1 MIKRTGLMLS
11 IGLVSLTLIGS
22 GCITE
27 PVQRM
32 TPEEAALSLSLSV
45 GDELSVKPTV
55 LGVSGQIVGWLG
67 GDDASRVVTL
77 TEWEPGTVAAL
88 DWVITHQVET
98 QASITAREAHDAE
111 YAEVPIGIE
120 VPEEPEPV
128 YEELTQSGSVRTQS
142 LADAGTVLLPEYWL
156 AQDMGTVTES
166 LLWISSGQ
174 YEELVNT
181 RKTNISLGLFDESLA
196 KIEETTDQLGSI
208 TEDFKNLI
216 APLAEYG
223 LFEVSETI
231 QTEHEPEEDED
242 LITVQADGDWATCY
256 VKINGVRTGVRA
268 IKASNAFAT
277 YKILANPENPLVLE
291 IQLTPLSQGNLD
303 LGSIDLTDGFGG
315 YEITEITRTQS
326 E

>member
-1 MIKRTGLMLS
+1 MIKRTGLILS
-11 IGLVSLTLIGS
+11 IGFASLTLIGS

-27 PVQRM
+27 PVQTI
-32 TPEEAALSLSLSV
+32 TPEEAATSLSFSV

-55 LGVSGQIVGWLG
+55 LGISGQVVGWLG
-67 GDDASRVVTL
+67 GEDESRIVTL
-77 TEWEPGTVAAL
+77 TQWEPGSVAGL
-88 DWVITHQVET
+88 NWVITHQVET
-98 QASITAREAHDAE
+98 EASMAAREAYDAA
-111 YAEVPIGIE
+111 YAEVPIGVVI
-120 VPEEPEPV
+120 PEEPEPV
-128 YEELTQSGSVRTQS
+128 YEELTESGSVQTQS
-142 LADAGTVLLPEYWL
+142 LADAGTLLLPEYWL
-156 AQDMGTVTES
+156 AQDMGTVNES
-166 LLWISSGQ
+166 LLWISRTQ

-196 KIEETTDQLGSI
+196 RIEETTDQLGSI
-208 TEDFKNLI
+208 TEDVKSLL

-223 LFEVSETI
+223 LFEASETPE
-231 QTEHEPEEDED
+231 TEPEPEEDED
-242 LITVQADGDWATCY
+242 LITVQADGDWATYY

-315 YEITEITRTQS
+315 YEITEIIQTPTN
-326 E
+326 